1 MGVLPADQFVALW
14 NDAGS
19 LAEVVERVRELPGGP
34 FPRWAVLARAIACR
48 QNGLDLKPFPDEA
61 SIPRAGPLS
70 RARELAA
77 RLMAEHGL
85 GRWEFGFNNNVR
97 RVGVCHYPTRAR
109 PGRIELSR
117 HFVERNPEAEV
128 RDTLLHEIA
137 HAQVGPGHG
146 HDAVWRA
153 KCAELGA
160 RPERCYGD
168 HVEMPRGRWRATCP
182 ACGREFDRHRRPDR
196 LGGWHCPRCG
206 EDRGRLRW
214 KDAG

>member
-1 MGVLPADQFVALW
+1 MRGTSQSLPPRGPTVGVLPADQFVALW

-137 HAQVGPGHG
+137 HAH
-146 HDAVWRA
+146 A
-153 KCAELGA
+153 
-160 RPERCYGD
+160 
-168 HVEMPRGRWRATCP
+168 
-182 ACGREFDRHRRPDR
+182 
-196 LGGWHCPRCG
+196 
-206 EDRGRLRW
+206 
-214 KDAG
+214 